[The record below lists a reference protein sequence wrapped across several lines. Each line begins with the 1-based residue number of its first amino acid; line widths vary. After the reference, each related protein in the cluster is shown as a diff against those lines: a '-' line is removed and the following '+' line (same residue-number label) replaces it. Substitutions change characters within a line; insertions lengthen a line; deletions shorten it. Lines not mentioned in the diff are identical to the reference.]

1 MFLHTIPENELVTPV
16 LDVFDRK
23 ILHNQQVGLYVL
35 FDSFCTNVFG
45 KEGDNPLLALHFR
58 ERDGPGY
65 VCMKETSS
73 AKTRK

>member
-45 KEGDNPLLALHFR
+45 KEGDFIFVSVTDQAMF
-58 ERDGPGY
+58 
-65 VCMKETSS
+65 
-73 AKTRK
+73 A